1 MSKSAPRVVCF
12 DLGGVLVRICRSWD
26 EAITAAGLP
35 LRDPNLFAAEHTRA
49 QRYKAVDRYQRGELE
64 TEAYYAELA
73 RATMDVYTSLEVKK
87 IHAAFTLKEYPGA
100 LELVRELNEVPNVVT
115 ACLSNTNAEHW
126 LRLAGEDGR
135 AEYPSV
141 LELRCRV
148 ASHLLGSAKPEPVIF
163 RQAQAVFFA
172 ALAESPSQ
180 ILFFDDAPEN
190 VLAAQHAGWTAYEIN
205 PHGDTAAQIRA
216 ALRAERVLARQG

>member
-1 MSKSAPRVVCF
+1 MSKPGPRIVCF
-12 DLGGVLVRICRSWD
+12 DLGGVLVRICRSW
-26 EAITAAGLP
+26 EQAITAAGLP

-64 TEAYYAELA
+64 TAAYYAELE
-73 RATMDVYTSLEVKK
+73 RATMGVYTTLEVQK
-87 IHAAFTLKEYPGA
+87 IHAAFTLEEYPGA
-100 LELVRELNEVPNVVT
+100 LQLVRELNEVPNVVT

-126 LRLAGEDGR
+126 IRLAGEDGR

-163 RQAQAVFFA
+163 RQAHAVFFS

-190 VLAAQHAGWTAYEIN
+190 VVAARHAGWTAYEID

-216 ALRAERVLARQG
+216 ALRAERVFARS